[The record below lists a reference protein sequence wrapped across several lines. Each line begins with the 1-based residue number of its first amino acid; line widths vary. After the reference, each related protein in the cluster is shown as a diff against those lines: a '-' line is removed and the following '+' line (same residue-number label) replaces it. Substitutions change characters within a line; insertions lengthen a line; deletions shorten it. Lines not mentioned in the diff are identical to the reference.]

1 VTLRKQIKSIT
12 IGSFDGIHLA
22 HKRLIDQAELLVVIE
37 RNCGYL
43 TPGYKRSIYTRKP
56 CAFYLFE
63 KIKSLTPEEFVE
75 KIKQDFP
82 LLEKIVVG
90 YDFHFGK
97 EKRGN
102 AEHLKELFGGE
113 VVIVDEVSKKE
124 IPVHSRTIKQYLK
137 EGNISMV
144 TDLLGRYYLID
155 GQIISGQG
163 LGKKELVPTLNLLVR
178 HYQLPL
184 EGVYATQT
192 KIKDQWLPSVSFLGH
207 RATTDDSFAV
217 ETHVLGGDIGSI
229 KGIASIQFVAFIRE
243 NKKFNG
249 LDALR
254 QAIIKDIQEAKKIL
268 TC

>member
-1 VTLRKQIKSIT
+1 MILKNRIKSIT

-22 HKRLIDQAELLVVIE
+22 HRRLIDQAELIVVIE

-43 TPGYKRSIYTRKP
+43 TPGYKRSVYAGKP
-56 CAFYLFE
+56 CAFYLFD
-63 KIKSLTPEEFVE
+63 KIKSLTPKGFVE
-75 KIKQDFP
+75 QLKEDFP

-97 EKRGN
+97 EKSGN
-102 AEHLKELFGGE
+102 AEHLKELFDGE
-113 VVIVDEVSKKE
+113 VLIVDEVSKKG

-137 EGNISMV
+137 EGNIAMV
-144 TDLLGRYYLID
+144 TELLGRCHIID

-163 LGKKELVPTLNLLVR
+163 LGKKELVPTLNLLVK

-184 EGVYATQT
+184 EGVYASKT
-192 KIKDQWLPSVSFLGH
+192 KIKDKWLPSVSFLGH
-207 RATTDDSFAV
+207 RVTTDDSFAV
-217 ETHVLGGDIGSI
+217 ETHILDDDIGII
-229 KGIASIQFVAFIRE
+229 KGIISIKFIAFIRE

-254 QAIIKDIQEAKKIL
+254 QAIDEDTQEAKKIL
-268 TC
+268 I